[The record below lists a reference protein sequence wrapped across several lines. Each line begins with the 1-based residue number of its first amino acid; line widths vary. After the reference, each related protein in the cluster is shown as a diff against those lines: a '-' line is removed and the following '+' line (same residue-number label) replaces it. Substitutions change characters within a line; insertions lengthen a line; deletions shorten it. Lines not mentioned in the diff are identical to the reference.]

1 MHAHT
6 RLLREVLKGEWG
18 FDGVVVADWD
28 GIGQLVNQ
36 GVATDLRDAAAQAI
50 AAGVDIDMVSGAYA
64 AHLVDLVESG
74 QVSLD
79 LVDDAVRRIIRLKI
93 RQGLFERTYV
103 GATTSEPVLG
113 PEARAKAREAAAA
126 SFVLL
131 SNNGTLPLA
140 PNLGRVL
147 LTGPFVD
154 EGEALF
160 GTWTLDGR
168 GEDVASPAA
177 AIRDRL
183 QDNAIVDDGRFSDR
197 TLHLVRQADITVA
210 LVGEHPSRSG
220 EANSVAN
227 LGLPAGQ
234 LEVLRAVAA
243 IGKPLVVVVFT
254 GRPLDLGEV
263 LDLADSVLIAW
274 HPGVEAGPA
283 LIETLFGD
291 RSPGGRLPMTFPRS
305 VGHLPSSAHA
315 RPTGRPIAASDDA
328 MTGRYLDA
336 LVLPRFPFG
345 WGLTYTTFS
354 YGPIRLSSHEMPL
367 VGGSIEV
374 SVDVTNSGA
383 RPGREV
389 VQLYLR
395 DLVADVTRPLLELAD
410 WVSLELD
417 AGATG
422 TATFAITPAQL
433 AYYDRTMTLR
443 IDPGEAVVTVG
454 PDAFNGASVLITVTA

>member
-1 MHAHT
+1 
-6 RLLREVLKGEWG
+6 
-18 FDGVVVADWD
+18 
-28 GIGQLVNQ
+28 
-36 GVATDLRDAAAQAI
+36 
-50 AAGVDIDMVSGAYA
+50 
-64 AHLVDLVESG
+64 
-74 QVSLD
+74 
-79 LVDDAVRRIIRLKI
+79 
-93 RQGLFERTYV
+93 
-103 GATTSEPVLG
+103 
-113 PEARAKAREAAAA
+113 
-126 SFVLL
+126 
-131 SNNGTLPLA
+131 
-140 PNLGRVL
+140 
-147 LTGPFVD
+147 
-154 EGEALF
+154 
-160 GTWTLDGR
+160 
-168 GEDVASPAA
+168 
-177 AIRDRL
+177 
-183 QDNAIVDDGRFSDR
+183 
-197 TLHLVRQADITVA
+197 
-210 LVGEHPSRSG
+210 
-220 EANSVAN
+220 VAN

-345 WGLTYTTFS
+345 WGLAYTTFS

-374 SVDVTNSGA
+374 SVAVTNSGA